1 MVQKIRR
8 PTIGWFAGKK
18 MTLDIEAVVDQKNL
32 KPSLTVMGI
41 GGAGSNAVNNM
52 IQSNLNNVDF
62 IVANTDAQAL
72 ENSLCYNR
80 IQLGLEKTKGLGA
93 GADPVIGKDAAEES
107 IDLISE
113 ELMNTNMLFLTAGLG
128 GGTGTGALPVIARIA
143 KKLGI
148 VTVAIVSTPF
158 NFEGTKRM
166 NLALQGLEEVKSN
179 VDTLLIIPN
188 QNLFK
193 VSNEQTSFA
202 EAFKKADNVLFDGV
216 KGLTD
221 LITQPGLI
229 NLDFADVRT
238 VIKEMGFAMMGT
250 SVAEGDNKAVEASN
264 LALTNPLIENID
276 MNTAKGVIVNI
287 SGGSDMTL
295 LEVDHAAN
303 IIRQSV
309 NPEAN
314 IIFGSLIDETLQGK
328 LKISIFATGIEAS
341 GKKILYYPDSENN
354 SGFSSIQNKIDGSFS
369 YEGSDN
375 KYIEDISTVVEKKQ
389 VDTENEDFNLT
400 NEADSTPV
408 DKNETTEINTEK
420 SVNLEN
426 SEERKKTGFFS
437 MLSNLI
443 TSDKKTIEESV
454 KSPEKRQKPKKTKTD
469 PNLFLFSDVVEDDIE
484 KAKQNNVSDEISEVS
499 DISEFSDENETIED
513 IDTPS
518 YLRKGSNQ

>member
-1 MVQKIRR
+1 
-8 PTIGWFAGKK
+8 
-18 MTLDIEAVVDQKNL
+18 MTLDIEPVVDQKNL

-113 ELMNTNMLFLTAGLG
+113 ELRNTNMLFLTAGLG
-128 GGTGTGALPVIARIA
+128 GGTGTGALPVIASIA

-250 SVAEGDNKAVEASN
+250 AVAEGDNKAVEASN

-287 SGGSDMTL
+287 SGGNDMTL

-328 LKISIFATGIEAS
+328 LKISIFATGIEAT
-341 GKKILYYPDSENN
+341 GKKILYYPESENN
-354 SGFSSIQNKIDGSFS
+354 SGFSSIQNKIDDGLT
-369 YEGSDN
+369 EEKSD
-375 KYIEDISTVVEKKQ
+375 IVPDEDISSIVEKNL
-389 VDTENEDFNLT
+389 DTHDKDEFNLSSDIEQKV
-400 NEADSTPV
+400 N
-408 DKNETTEINTEK
+408 DKEELSNKSAEN
-420 SVNLEN
+420 SVNFGNLE
-426 SEERKKTGFFS
+426 EKKKTGFFS
-437 MLSNLI
+437 MLSNLMS
-443 TSDKKTIEESV
+443 SDKKSTEISD
-454 KSPEKRQKPKKTKTD
+454 KSLDKRKKAKKTKTD
-469 PNLFLFSDVVEDDIE
+469 PNLFLFSDIVEDDTVLSNE
-484 KAKQNNVSDEISEVS
+484 KNDLTESSEIS
-499 DISEFSDENETIED
+499 DISDFSNENDAIED

>member
-1 MVQKIRR
+1 
-8 PTIGWFAGKK
+8 
-18 MTLDIEAVVDQKNL
+18 MTLDIEPVVDQKNL

-93 GADPVIGKDAAEES
+93 GADPMIGKDAAEES

-113 ELMNTNMLFLTAGLG
+113 ELRNTNMLFLTAGLG
-128 GGTGTGALPVIARIA
+128 GGTGTGALPVIASIA

-166 NLALQGLEEVKSN
+166 NLALQGLEDVKSN

-250 SVAEGDNKAVEASN
+250 AVAEGDNKAVEASN

-287 SGGSDMTL
+287 SGGTDMTL

-314 IIFGSLIDETLQGK
+314 IIFGSLVDETIQGK

-341 GKKILYYPDSENN
+341 GKKILYYPESENN

-369 YEGSDN
+369 YEGSDT
-375 KYIEDISTVVEKKQ
+375 KHLDDISGIVENKQ
-389 VDTENEDFNLT
+389 VDSEKEELNLT
-400 NEADSTPV
+400 NELDNTQENQE
-408 DKNETTEINTEK
+408 DLIEKNIEK
-420 SVNLEN
+420 SVNSEN
-426 SEERKKTGFFS
+426 FEEKKKKGFFS
-437 MLSNLI
+437 MLSNLM
-443 TSDKKTIEESV
+443 TSDKKTTEESV
-454 KSPEKRQKPKKTKTD
+454 VISEKKKKTKKTKTD
-469 PNLFLFSDVVEDDIE
+469 PNLFLFSDVVEEDTE
-484 KAKQNNVSDEISEVS
+484 KTKQIKDSDEISEVS
-499 DISEFSDENETIED
+499 DISEFSDENETTED

>member
-1 MVQKIRR
+1 
-8 PTIGWFAGKK
+8 
-18 MTLDIEAVVDQKNL
+18 MTLDIEPVVDQKNL

-41 GGAGSNAVNNM
+41 GGAGSNAINNM
-52 IQSNLNNVDF
+52 IQSNLNNVEF

-93 GADPVIGKDAAEES
+93 GADPVVGKDAAEES

-113 ELMNTNMLFLTAGLG
+113 ELRNTNMLFLTAGLG
-128 GGTGTGALPVIARIA
+128 GGTGTGALPVIASIA

-166 NLALQGLEEVKSN
+166 NLALQGLEEVKNN

-250 SVAEGDNKAVEASN
+250 AVAEGDNKAVEASN
-264 LALTNPLIENID
+264 LALTNPLIENVD

-314 IIFGSLIDETLQGK
+314 IIFGSLIDEALQGK

-341 GKKILYYPDSENN
+341 GKKILYYPEFEN
-354 SGFSSIQNKIDGSFS
+354 SSSFSSIQNKIEDSLS
-369 YEGSDN
+369 YDPPN
-375 KYIEDISTVVEKKQ
+375 INTDISSVVEENPANS
-389 VDTENEDFNLT
+389 ENEELNVT
-400 NEADSTPV
+400 NELDQKI
-408 DKNETTEINTEK
+408 DHKDDINEKIAENNVNFE
-420 SVNLEN
+420 NLE
-426 SEERKKTGFFS
+426 EKKKTGFFS
-437 MLSNLI
+437 MLSNLM
-443 TSDKKTIEESV
+443 TSDKKKAEVID
-454 KSPEKRQKPKKTKTD
+454 KSSEKKQKSKKTKTD
-469 PNLFLFSDVVEDDIE
+469 PNLFLFSDVVEE
-484 KAKQNNVSDEISEVS
+484 ESSETRPNSDGNEISELS
-499 DISEFSDENETIED
+499 DISEFNNENEDNED

>member
-1 MVQKIRR
+1 
-8 PTIGWFAGKK
+8 
-18 MTLDIEAVVDQKNL
+18 MTLDIEPVVDQKNL

-41 GGAGSNAVNNM
+41 GGAGCNAVNNM

-93 GADPVIGKDAAEES
+93 GADPIIGKDAAEES

-113 ELMNTNMLFLTAGLG
+113 ELRNTNMLFLTAGLG
-128 GGTGTGALPVIARIA
+128 GGTGTGALPVIASIA

-166 NLALQGLEEVKSN
+166 NLALQGLEEVKNN

-250 SVAEGDNKAVEASN
+250 AVAEGDNKAVEASN

-287 SGGSDMTL
+287 SGGTDMTL

-341 GKKILYYPDSENN
+341 GKKILYYPESENN

-369 YEGSDN
+369 YEGSDT
-375 KYIEDISTVVEKKQ
+375 KHLEDISSVVEKQ
-389 VDTENEDFNLT
+389 
-400 NEADSTPV
+400 
-408 DKNETTEINTEK
+408 
-420 SVNLEN
+420 
-426 SEERKKTGFFS
+426 
-437 MLSNLI
+437 
-443 TSDKKTIEESV
+443 TS
-454 KSPEKRQKPKKTKTD
+454 
-469 PNLFLFSDVVEDDIE
+469 
-484 KAKQNNVSDEISEVS
+484 
-499 DISEFSDENETIED
+499 
-513 IDTPS
+513 
-518 YLRKGSNQ
+518 

>member
-1 MVQKIRR
+1 
-8 PTIGWFAGKK
+8 
-18 MTLDIEAVVDQKNL
+18 MTLDIEPVVDQKNL

-41 GGAGSNAVNNM
+41 GGAGNNAVNNM

-93 GADPVIGKDAAEES
+93 GADPIIGKDAAEES

-113 ELMNTNMLFLTAGLG
+113 ELRNTNMLFLTAGLG
-128 GGTGTGALPVIARIA
+128 GGTGTGALPVIASIA

-166 NLALQGLEEVKSN
+166 NLALQGLEEVKNN

-250 SVAEGDNKAVEASN
+250 AVAEGDNKAVEASN

-287 SGGSDMTL
+287 SGGNDMTL

-328 LKISIFATGIEAS
+328 LKISIFATGIEAT
-341 GKKILYYPDSENN
+341 GKKILYYPESENN
-354 SGFSSIQNKIDGSFS
+354 SGFSSIQNKIDDGLT
-369 YEGSDN
+369 EEKPD
-375 KYIEDISTVVEKKQ
+375 IVPDEDISSIVEKNL
-389 VDTENEDFNLT
+389 DTHDKEFNFSSDIEQKVNDKEELSNKSAEN
-400 NEADSTPV
+400 
-408 DKNETTEINTEK
+408 
-420 SVNLEN
+420 SVNFGNLE
-426 SEERKKTGFFS
+426 EKKKTGFFS
-437 MLSNLI
+437 MLSNLMS
-443 TSDKKTIEESV
+443 SDKKSTEVSD
-454 KSPEKRQKPKKTKTD
+454 KSPDKRKKAKKTKTD
-469 PNLFLFSDVVEDDIE
+469 PNLFLFSDIVEDDTVLSNE
-484 KAKQNNVSDEISEVS
+484 KNDLTESSEIS
-499 DISEFSDENETIED
+499 DISDFSNENDAIED

>member
-1 MVQKIRR
+1 
-8 PTIGWFAGKK
+8 
-18 MTLDIEAVVDQKNL
+18 MTLDIEPVVDQKNL

-113 ELMNTNMLFLTAGLG
+113 ELRNTNMLFLTAGLG
-128 GGTGTGALPVIARIA
+128 GGTGTGALPVIASIA

-166 NLALQGLEEVKSN
+166 NLALQGLEEVKNN

-238 VIKEMGFAMMGT
+238 VIKEMGYALMGT
-250 SVAEGDNKAVEASN
+250 AVAEGDNKAVEASN

-328 LKISIFATGIEAS
+328 LKISIFATGIEAT
-341 GKKILYYPDSENN
+341 GKKILYYPESENS
-354 SGFSSIQNKIDGSFS
+354 SGFSSIQNKIDESLS
-369 YEGSDN
+369 YDLSNIN
-375 KYIEDISTVVEKKQ
+375 KDISNVVEENPAIS
-389 VDTENEDFNLT
+389 ENEEFNLT
-400 NEADSTPV
+400 NELDQKID
-408 DKNETTEINTEK
+408 DKNENFEK
-420 SVNLEN
+420 NNENNVNFENLE
-426 SEERKKTGFFS
+426 EKKKTGFFS
-437 MLSNLI
+437 MLSNLM
-443 TSDKKTIEESV
+443 TSDKKTTEVID
-454 KSPEKRQKPKKTKTD
+454 KSKEKKQKSKKIKTD
-469 PNLFLFSDVVEDDIE
+469 PNLFLFSDVVEE
-484 KAKQNNVSDEISEVS
+484 ESSGAKQNLDGNEISELS
-499 DISEFSDENETIED
+499 DISELSNENDHNED
-513 IDTPS
+513 LDTPS

>member
-1 MVQKIRR
+1 
-8 PTIGWFAGKK
+8 
-18 MTLDIEAVVDQKNL
+18 MTLDIEPLVDQKNL
-32 KPSLTVMGI
+32 RPSLTVMGI
-41 GGAGSNAVNNM
+41 GGAGGNAVNNM

-113 ELMNTNMLFLTAGLG
+113 ELRNTNMLFLTAGLG
-128 GGTGTGALPVIARIA
+128 GGTGTGSLPVIASIA

-250 SVAEGDNKAVEASN
+250 AVAEGDNKAVEASN

-341 GKKILYYPDSENN
+341 GKKILYYPELENN
-354 SGFSSIQNKIDGSFS
+354 AGFSSIQNKIDGSFS
-369 YEGSDN
+369 YEGSDT
-375 KYIEDISTVVEKKQ
+375 KHYEDISSVVENKQ
-389 VDTENEDFNLT
+389 VNSEKDEFNLT
-400 NEADSTPV
+400 NELEDSQL
-408 DKNETTEINTEK
+408 DKDELTEESNEK
-420 SVNLEN
+420 SVNFEN
-426 SEERKKTGFFS
+426 MEEKKKKGFFS

-443 TSDKKTIEESV
+443 TTDKKTTEESLEG
-454 KSPEKRQKPKKTKTD
+454 SEKKPKTRKTKTD
-469 PNLFLFSDVVEDDIE
+469 PNLFLFSDVVEE
-484 KAKQNNVSDEISEVS
+484 ETKKTRGNVSDEISEVS
-499 DISEFSDENETIED
+499 DISESSDEKETIED

>member
-1 MVQKIRR
+1 
-8 PTIGWFAGKK
+8 
-18 MTLDIEAVVDQKNL
+18 MTLDIEPVIDQKNL
-32 KPSLTVMGI
+32 KPSLTVMGV

-52 IQSNLNNVDF
+52 IQSNLNNVEF

-93 GADPVIGKDAAEES
+93 GADPTIGKEAAEES

-113 ELMNTNMLFLTAGLG
+113 ELRNTNMLFITAGLG
-128 GGTGTGALPVIARIA
+128 GGTGTGALPVIASIA

-166 NLALQGLEEVKSN
+166 NLALEGLEEVKNN

-250 SVAEGDNKAVEASN
+250 AVAEGENKAVEASN

-309 NPEAN
+309 NPDAN
-314 IIFGSLIDETLQGK
+314 IIFGSLIDENLKGK
-328 LKISIFATGIEAS
+328 LKISIFATGIEAT
-341 GKKILYYPDSENN
+341 GKKILYYPQSEETTGFDTLQKSIDNEISNN
-354 SGFSSIQNKIDGSFS
+354 DELKSETPSSNEGFQEKNDFGQELNMSND
-369 YEGSDN
+369 
-375 KYIEDISTVVEKKQ
+375 EDIK
-389 VDTENEDFNLT
+389 
-400 NEADSTPV
+400 
-408 DKNETTEINTEK
+408 KNEQERANSSNNHVET
-420 SVNLEN
+420 SVNFKNLE
-426 SEERKKTGFFS
+426 EKKKTGFFS
-437 MLSNLI
+437 MLSNLMSSNNKNLSNG
-443 TSDKKTIEESV
+443 TDK
-454 KSPEKRQKPKKTKTD
+454 PEKKQKSKKQKTD
-469 PNLFLFSDVVEDDIE
+469 PNLFLFSDVIE
-484 KAKQNNVSDEISEVS
+484 EPNRSTNNENNSEMSEISE
-499 DISEFSDENETIED
+499 ISHESELGED

-518 YLRKGSNQ
+518 YLRKGSGQ

>member
-1 MVQKIRR
+1 
-8 PTIGWFAGKK
+8 
-18 MTLDIEAVVDQKNL
+18 MTLDIEPVVDQKNL

-93 GADPVIGKDAAEES
+93 GADPIIGKDAAEES

-113 ELMNTNMLFLTAGLG
+113 ELRNTNMLFLTAGLG
-128 GGTGTGALPVIARIA
+128 GGTGTGALPVIASIA

-166 NLALQGLEEVKSN
+166 NLALQGLEEVKNN

-250 SVAEGDNKAVEASN
+250 AVAEGDNKAVEASN

-341 GKKILYYPDSENN
+341 GKKILYYPESENN
-354 SGFSSIQNKIDGSFS
+354 SGFSSIQNKIDESLS
-369 YEGSDN
+369 YDGSDIKTN
-375 KYIEDISTVVEKKQ
+375 EDISSVVEEKP
-389 VDTENEDFNLT
+389 VTSENEEFNLT
-400 NEADSTPV
+400 NEI
-408 DKNETTEINTEK
+408 DK
-420 SVNLEN
+420 NLEN
-426 SEERKKTGFFS
+426 TEEIIEKTKENSVNYGNLEEKKKTGFFS
-437 MLSNLI
+437 MLSNLM
-443 TSDKKTIEESV
+443 TSDKKTTEV
-454 KSPEKRQKPKKTKTD
+454 KDENPEKKQKKTKTD
-469 PNLFLFSDVVEDDIE
+469 PNLFLFNDVVDEE
-484 KAKQNNVSDEISEVS
+484 GNQAKQSSENNEISEIS
-499 DISEFSDENETIED
+499 DISEFSEENVEKNED
-513 IDTPS
+513 TDIPS

>member
-1 MVQKIRR
+1 
-8 PTIGWFAGKK
+8 
-18 MTLDIEAVVDQKNL
+18 MTLDIEPVVDQKNL

-93 GADPVIGKDAAEES
+93 GADPIIGKDAAEES

-113 ELMNTNMLFLTAGLG
+113 ELRNTNMLFLTAGLG
-128 GGTGTGALPVIARIA
+128 GGTGTGALPVIASIA

-166 NLALQGLEEVKSN
+166 NLALQGLEEVKKN

-238 VIKEMGFAMMGT
+238 VIKELGFAMMGT
-250 SVAEGDNKAVEASN
+250 AVAEGDNKAVEASN

-341 GKKILYYPDSENN
+341 GKKILYYPEFENN
-354 SGFSSIQNKIDGSFS
+354 SGFSSIQNKIDESLS
-369 YEGSDN
+369 YETTDIKFN
-375 KYIEDISTVVEKKQ
+375 KDISSVVEENPTI
-389 VDTENEDFNLT
+389 TENEEFNLT
-400 NEADSTPV
+400 NELDQKIEDKEEINNKSIENNYS
-408 DKNETTEINTEK
+408 DKNQEDKKK
-420 SVNLEN
+420 S
-426 SEERKKTGFFS
+426 GFFS
-437 MLSNLI
+437 MLSNI
-443 TSDKKTIEESV
+443 MTSDKKSTEVIE
-454 KSPEKRQKPKKTKTD
+454 KIPEKKQKSKKIKTD
-469 PNLFLFSDVVEDDIE
+469 PNLFLFNEVVEDETIE
-484 KAKQNNVSDEISEVS
+484 ARENPDSNEISELS
-499 DISEFSDENETIED
+499 DISEFNSENEANED

>member
-1 MVQKIRR
+1 
-8 PTIGWFAGKK
+8 
-18 MTLDIEAVVDQKNL
+18 MTLDIEPVLDHKNL
-32 KPSLTVMGI
+32 KPSLTVMGV

-52 IQSNLNNVDF
+52 IQSNLNNVEF

-93 GADPVIGKDAAEES
+93 GADPSVGKDAAEES

-113 ELMNTNMLFLTAGLG
+113 ELRNTNMLFITAGLG
-128 GGTGTGALPVIARIA
+128 GGTGTGALPVIASIA

-166 NLALQGLEEVKSN
+166 NLALQGLEEVKNN

-250 SVAEGDNKAVEASN
+250 AVAEGDNKAVEASN

-287 SGGSDMTL
+287 SGGTDMTL

-309 NPEAN
+309 NPDAN

-328 LKISIFATGIEAS
+328 LKISIFATGIEAT
-341 GKKILYYPDSENN
+341 GKKILYYPETENDN
-354 SGFSSIQNKIDGSFS
+354 SSFSSIQNKLSN
-369 YEGSDN
+369 ETSDDSREN
-375 KYIEDISTVVEKKQ
+375 VSMSEDKLKADNNLNGAEFNLTSQDEDISEIVE
-389 VDTENEDFNLT
+389 
-400 NEADSTPV
+400 
-408 DKNETTEINTEK
+408 EIKTEK
-420 SVNLEN
+420 EEEISVNYKNLE
-426 SEERKKTGFFS
+426 EKKKTGFFS
-437 MLSNLI
+437 MLSNLMS
-443 TSDKKTIEESV
+443 SDKDKKEASEETPS
-454 KSPEKRQKPKKTKTD
+454 KSKKIKAKKTKTD
-469 PNLFLFSDVVEDDIE
+469 PNLFLFSDVVEETSGDNSPF
-484 KAKQNNVSDEISEVS
+484 QNEGAEIS
-499 DISEFSDENETIED
+499 DITEINAENELLED

-518 YLRKGSNQ
+518 YLRKGSTQ

>member
-1 MVQKIRR
+1 
-8 PTIGWFAGKK
+8 
-18 MTLDIEAVVDQKNL
+18 MTLDIEPVLDQKNL
-32 KPSLTVMGI
+32 KPSLTVMGV

-52 IQSNLNNVDF
+52 IQSNLNNVEF

-93 GADPVIGKDAAEES
+93 GADPSVGKEAAEES

-113 ELMNTNMLFLTAGLG
+113 ELRNTNMLFITAGLG
-128 GGTGTGALPVIARIA
+128 GGTGTGALPVIASIA

-166 NLALQGLEEVKSN
+166 NLALQGLEEVKNN

-202 EAFKKADNVLFDGV
+202 EAFRKADNVLFDGV

-250 SVAEGDNKAVEASN
+250 AVAEGDNKAVEASN

-309 NPEAN
+309 NPDAN

-328 LKISIFATGIEAS
+328 LKISIFATGIEAT
-341 GKKILYYPDSENN
+341 GKKILYYPESENNN
-354 SGFSSIQNKIDGSFS
+354 SGFSSIQNKLSSETPQDSNETES
-369 YEGSDN
+369 MSEHNNELNTDN
-375 KYIEDISTVVEKKQ
+375 NLSNSELHLSPQDEDISEIVEDIK
-389 VDTENEDFNLT
+389 
-400 NEADSTPV
+400 
-408 DKNETTEINTEK
+408 TEK
-420 SVNLEN
+420 EEEISVNYTNLE
-426 SEERKKTGFFS
+426 EKKKTGFFS
-437 MLSNLI
+437 MLSNLMS
-443 TSDKKTIEESV
+443 SDKDKKETSEETPS
-454 KSPEKRQKPKKTKTD
+454 KDKKIKAKKTKTD
-469 PNLFLFSDVVEDDIE
+469 PNLFLFSDVVEDTSSDNPPV
-484 KAKQNNVSDEISEVS
+484 NNEGAEIS
-499 DISEFSDENETIED
+499 DITEINAENELLED

-518 YLRKGSNQ
+518 YLRKGSTQ

>member
-1 MVQKIRR
+1 
-8 PTIGWFAGKK
+8 
-18 MTLDIEAVVDQKNL
+18 MTLDIEPVVDQKNL

-41 GGAGSNAVNNM
+41 GGAGCNAVNNM

-93 GADPVIGKDAAEES
+93 GADPIIGKDAAEES

-113 ELMNTNMLFLTAGLG
+113 ELRNTNMLFLTAGLG
-128 GGTGTGALPVIARIA
+128 GGTGTGALPVIASIA

-148 VTVAIVSTPF
+148 VTVAIISTPF

-166 NLALQGLEEVKSN
+166 NLALQGLEDVKSN

-250 SVAEGDNKAVEASN
+250 AVAEGDNKAVEASN

-314 IIFGSLIDETLQGK
+314 IIFGSLIDESLQSK

-341 GKKILYYPDSENN
+341 GKKILYYPESENN
-354 SGFSSIQNKIDGSFS
+354 SGFSSIQNKVDGTFS
-369 YEGSDN
+369 YDSSDT
-375 KYIEDISTVVEKKQ
+375 KTHEDISSLVENKQ
-389 VDTENEDFNLT
+389 FYSEKEEFNLT
-400 NEADSTPV
+400 NELENTQV
-408 DKNETTEINTEK
+408 DKDELTEETTEN
-420 SVNLEN
+420 SNNLEN
-426 SEERKKTGFFS
+426 FEEKKKRGFFS
-437 MLSNLI
+437 MLSNLM
-443 TSDKKTIEESV
+443 TSDKKITEETV
-454 KSPEKRQKPKKTKTD
+454 EIPEKKQKIKKTKTD
-469 PNLFLFSDVVEDDIE
+469 PNLFLFSDVVEEDTE
-484 KAKQNNVSDEISEVS
+484 KTKLNKDSDEISEVS
-499 DISEFSDENETIED
+499 DISEFSDENEIIED

-518 YLRKGSNQ
+518 YLRKGSNNK

>member
-1 MVQKIRR
+1 
-8 PTIGWFAGKK
+8 
-18 MTLDIEAVVDQKNL
+18 MTLDIEPVLDQKNL
-32 KPSLTVMGI
+32 KPSLTVMGV

-52 IQSNLNNVDF
+52 IQSNLNNVEF

-80 IQLGLEKTKGLGA
+80 IQLGLDKTKGLGA
-93 GADPVIGKDAAEES
+93 GADPSIGKEAAEES
-107 IDLISE
+107 IDIISE
-113 ELMNTNMLFLTAGLG
+113 ELRNTNMLFITAGLG
-128 GGTGTGALPVIARIA
+128 GGTGTGALPVIASIA

-166 NLALQGLEEVKSN
+166 NLALQGLEEVKNN

-250 SVAEGDNKAVEASN
+250 AVAEGDNKAVEASN

-309 NPEAN
+309 NPDAN

-328 LKISIFATGIEAS
+328 LKISIFATGIEAT
-341 GKKILYYPDSENN
+341 GKKILYYPESENS
-354 SGFSSIQNKIDGSFS
+354 SGFSSLQSKIDANTL
-369 YEGSDN
+369 EKQDTVHDSDVESLDEQPSQLDSLN
-375 KYIEDISTVVEKKQ
+375 EMDTDTSNSPISKDHESDYNTPETSDQ
-389 VDTENEDFNLT
+389 PAENNV
-400 NEADSTPV
+400 NYA
-408 DKNETTEINTEK
+408 
-420 SVNLEN
+420 NLE
-426 SEERKKTGFFS
+426 EKKKTGFFS
-437 MLSNLI
+437 MLSNLM
-443 TSDKKTIEESV
+443 SSSEKEKKNEVDVSV
-454 KSPEKRQKPKKTKTD
+454 TPEKKQKIKKQKTD
-469 PNLFLFSDVVEDDIE
+469 PNLFLFNDVVDNNSGINEDNSLE
-484 KAKQNNVSDEISEVS
+484 EISTIS
-499 DISEFSDENETIED
+499 DDGQDSALDED

-518 YLRKGSNQ
+518 YLRKGTGH

>member
-1 MVQKIRR
+1 
-8 PTIGWFAGKK
+8 
-18 MTLDIEAVVDQKNL
+18 MTLDIEPVVDQKNL

-93 GADPVIGKDAAEES
+93 GADPIIGKDAAEES

-113 ELMNTNMLFLTAGLG
+113 ELRNTNMLFLTAGLG
-128 GGTGTGALPVIARIA
+128 GGTGTGALPVIASIA

-166 NLALQGLEEVKSN
+166 NLALQGLEEVKNN

-250 SVAEGDNKAVEASN
+250 AVAEGDNKAVEASN

-341 GKKILYYPDSENN
+341 GKKILYYPESENN
-354 SGFSSIQNKIDGSFS
+354 SGFSSIQNKVDESLSYDGS
-369 YEGSDN
+369 DIKTN
-375 KYIEDISTVVEKKQ
+375 EDISGVIEEKP
-389 VDTENEDFNLT
+389 VTSENEEFNLT
-400 NEADSTPV
+400 NEI
-408 DKNETTEINTEK
+408 DKNIENTEEIIQK
-420 SVNLEN
+420 TNENSVNYGNLE
-426 SEERKKTGFFS
+426 EKKKTGFFS
-437 MLSNLI
+437 MLSNLM
-443 TSDKKTIEESV
+443 TSDKKTTEV
-454 KSPEKRQKPKKTKTD
+454 KDENPEKKQKKTKTD
-469 PNLFLFSDVVEDDIE
+469 PNLFLFSEVVDEE
-484 KAKQNNVSDEISEVS
+484 GNQTKQSSENNEISEIS
-499 DISEFSDENETIED
+499 DISEFSEENDDINED

>member
-1 MVQKIRR
+1 
-8 PTIGWFAGKK
+8 
-18 MTLDIEAVVDQKNL
+18 MTLDIEAVVDKKNL

-113 ELMNTNMLFLTAGLG
+113 ELRNTNMLFLTAGLG
-128 GGTGTGALPVIARIA
+128 GGTGTGALPVIASIA

-166 NLALQGLEEVKSN
+166 NLALQGLEEVKNN

-264 LALTNPLIENID
+264 LALSNPLIENVD

-309 NPEAN
+309 NQEAN
-314 IIFGSLIDETLQGK
+314 IIFGSLIDESLQGK

-341 GKKILYYPDSENN
+341 GKKILYYPESENN
-354 SGFSSIQNKIDGSFS
+354 SGFSSIQSKINESIS
-369 YEGSDN
+369 YDSSDFIKN
-375 KYIEDISTVVEKKQ
+375 EDISSVVEEKPA
-389 VDTENEDFNLT
+389 TSENEEFKLS
-400 NEADSTPV
+400 NEIDQKKIV
-408 DKNETTEINTEK
+408 DKDEIIEK
-420 SVNLEN
+420 SDKHSEENTNNHDNLEDK
-426 SEERKKTGFFS
+426 RKKGFFS
-437 MLSNLI
+437 MLSSLVS
-443 TSDKKTIEESV
+443 SDKKIVDVSE
-454 KSPEKRQKPKKTKTD
+454 KNPEKKQVRKKTKTD
-469 PNLFLFSDVVEDDIE
+469 PNLFLFSDVLDEDSNSLEEKVIE
-484 KAKQNNVSDEISEVS
+484 AQKHEIS
-499 DISEFSDENETIED
+499 DISDKNNENDSIED

-518 YLRKGSNQ
+518 YLRKGSKQ

>member
-1 MVQKIRR
+1 
-8 PTIGWFAGKK
+8 
-18 MTLDIEAVVDQKNL
+18 MTLDIEPVVDHKNL
-32 KPSLTVMGI
+32 KPSLTVMGV

-72 ENSLCYNR
+72 ENSLCFNR

-93 GADPVIGKDAAEES
+93 GADPLIGKDAAEES

-113 ELMNTNMLFLTAGLG
+113 ELRNTNMLFLTAGLG
-128 GGTGTGALPVIARIA
+128 GGTGTGALPVIASIA

-166 NLALQGLEEVKSN
+166 NLALEGLEEVKSN

-250 SVAEGDNKAVEASN
+250 AIAEGDNKAVEASN
-264 LALTNPLIENID
+264 LALTNPLIENVD

-341 GKKILYYPDSENN
+341 GKKILYYPDSEND
-354 SGFSSIQNKIDGSFS
+354 SGFNSMQNKIDENLSKQSENTSPSEESSNIF
-369 YEGSDN
+369 EEKPVTSDN
-375 KYIEDISTVVEKKQ
+375 EE
-389 VDTENEDFNLT
+389 FNLSSNIDQNIEGKDDLT
-400 NEADSTPV
+400 SISSENNV
-408 DKNETTEINTEK
+408 DYT
-420 SVNLEN
+420 NLE
-426 SEERKKTGFFS
+426 EKKKTGFFS
-437 MLSNLI
+437 MLSNLM
-443 TSDKKTIEESV
+443 TSDKKTPEIKQKATEKKQ
-454 KSPEKRQKPKKTKTD
+454 KSKKIKTD
-469 PNLFLFSDVVEDDIE
+469 PNLFLFSDVVDDNSKE
-484 KAKQNNVSDEISEVS
+484 TNERSEATDKPEIS
-499 DISEFSDENETIED
+499 DISELGTDNEIIED

>member
-1 MVQKIRR
+1 
-8 PTIGWFAGKK
+8 
-18 MTLDIEAVVDQKNL
+18 MTLDIEPVVDQKNL

-41 GGAGSNAVNNM
+41 GGAGNNAVNNM

-93 GADPVIGKDAAEES
+93 GADPIIGKDAAEES

-113 ELMNTNMLFLTAGLG
+113 ELRNTNMLFLTAGLG
-128 GGTGTGALPVIARIA
+128 GGTGTGALPVIASIA

-179 VDTLLIIPN
+179 VDTLIIIPN

-276 MNTAKGVIVNI
+276 MNTAKGIIVNI

-341 GKKILYYPDSENN
+341 GKKILYYPESENN
-354 SGFSSIQNKIDGSFS
+354 SGFSSIQNKIDGSFA
-369 YEGSDN
+369 YDGSDT
-375 KYIEDISTVVEKKQ
+375 KHFEDISSVVENKQ
-389 VDTENEDFNLT
+389 LDTEKEEFNLT
-400 NEADSTPV
+400 NQSDSTSA
-408 DKNETTEINTEK
+408 DKDELIEK
-420 SVNLEN
+420 NFENSVNLEN
-426 SEERKKTGFFS
+426 LEEKKKKGFFS
-437 MLSNLI
+437 MLSNLM
-443 TSDKKTIEESV
+443 TSDKKTTEDSFEI
-454 KSPEKRQKPKKTKTD
+454 PEKKQKTKKTKTD
-469 PNLFLFSDVVEDDIE
+469 PNLFLFSDVLEEDTE
-484 KAKQNNVSDEISEVS
+484 KTKPIKDSDEISEVS
-499 DISEFSDENETIED
+499 DISEFSDDNEIIED
-513 IDTPS
+513 MDTPS

>member
-1 MVQKIRR
+1 
-8 PTIGWFAGKK
+8 
-18 MTLDIEAVVDQKNL
+18 MTLDIEPVVDQKNL

-93 GADPVIGKDAAEES
+93 GADPIIGKDAAEES

-113 ELMNTNMLFLTAGLG
+113 ELRNTNMLFLTAGLG
-128 GGTGTGALPVIARIA
+128 GGTGTGALPVIASIA

-166 NLALQGLEEVKSN
+166 NLALQGLEEVKNN

-250 SVAEGDNKAVEASN
+250 AVAEGDNKAVEASN

-341 GKKILYYPDSENN
+341 GKKILYYPESENS
-354 SGFSSIQNKIDGSFS
+354 SGFSSIQNKIDESLS
-369 YEGSDN
+369 YDGSD
-375 KYIEDISTVVEKKQ
+375 I
-389 VDTENEDFNLT
+389 
-400 NEADSTPV
+400 
-408 DKNETTEINTEK
+408 
-420 SVNLEN
+420 
-426 SEERKKTGFFS
+426 
-437 MLSNLI
+437 
-443 TSDKKTIEESV
+443 
-454 KSPEKRQKPKKTKTD
+454 KTD
-469 PNLFLFSDVVEDDIE
+469 ED
-484 KAKQNNVSDEISEVS
+484 NVKNQ
-499 DISEFSDENETIED
+499 ISEFLNLSLLKNE
-513 IDTPS
+513 
-518 YLRKGSNQ
+518 YM

>member
-1 MVQKIRR
+1 
-8 PTIGWFAGKK
+8 
-18 MTLDIEAVVDQKNL
+18 MTLDIEPVVDQKNL

-41 GGAGSNAVNNM
+41 GGAGCNAVNNM

-93 GADPVIGKDAAEES
+93 GADPIIGKDAAEES

-113 ELMNTNMLFLTAGLG
+113 ELRNTNMLFLTAGLG
-128 GGTGTGALPVIARIA
+128 GGTGTGALPVIASIA

-250 SVAEGDNKAVEASN
+250 AVAEGDNKAVEASN

-341 GKKILYYPDSENN
+341 GKKILYYPETENN

-375 KYIEDISTVVEKKQ
+375 RHFEDISSVVEKKQ
-389 VDTENEDFNLT
+389 VDSETEEFNLT
-400 NEADSTPV
+400 NAPDSTSP
-408 DKNETTEINTEK
+408 DKDVLVEK
-420 SVNLEN
+420 DTEN
-426 SEERKKTGFFS
+426 STNIENFEEKKKKGFFS
-437 MLSNLI
+437 MLSNLM
-443 TSDKKTIEESV
+443 TPDKKSTEESPEL
-454 KSPEKRQKPKKTKTD
+454 PEKKQKTKKTKTD
-469 PNLFLFSDVVEDDIE
+469 PNLFLFSDVLEEDTE
-484 KAKQNNVSDEISEVS
+484 KTRQIKDSDEISEVS

>member
-1 MVQKIRR
+1 
-8 PTIGWFAGKK
+8 
-18 MTLDIEAVVDQKNL
+18 MTLDIEPVLDQKNL
-32 KPSLTVMGI
+32 KPSLTVMGV

-52 IQSNLNNVDF
+52 IQSNLNNVEF

-93 GADPVIGKDAAEES
+93 GADPSVGKEAAEES

-113 ELMNTNMLFLTAGLG
+113 ELRNTNMLFITAGLG
-128 GGTGTGALPVIARIA
+128 GGTGTGALPVIASIA

-166 NLALQGLEEVKSN
+166 NLALQGLEEVKNN

-202 EAFKKADNVLFDGV
+202 EAFRKADNVLFDGV

-250 SVAEGDNKAVEASN
+250 AVAEGDNKAVEASN

-309 NPEAN
+309 NPDAN

-328 LKISIFATGIEAS
+328 LKISIFATGIEAT
-341 GKKILYYPDSENN
+341 GKKILYYPESENNN
-354 SGFSSIQNKIDGSFS
+354 SGFSSIQNKLSSETPQDSNETDS
-369 YEGSDN
+369 MSEQNNELNADN
-375 KYIEDISTVVEKKQ
+375 NPSNSEFHLSPQNEDISEIVEDIK
-389 VDTENEDFNLT
+389 
-400 NEADSTPV
+400 
-408 DKNETTEINTEK
+408 TEK
-420 SVNLEN
+420 EEEISVNYTNLE
-426 SEERKKTGFFS
+426 EKKKTGFFS
-437 MLSNLI
+437 MLSNLMS
-443 TSDKKTIEESV
+443 SDKDKKETSEETPS
-454 KSPEKRQKPKKTKTD
+454 KDKKIKAKKTKTD
-469 PNLFLFSDVVEDDIE
+469 PNLFLFSDVVEDTSSDNPPV
-484 KAKQNNVSDEISEVS
+484 NNEGAEIS
-499 DISEFSDENETIED
+499 DITEINAENELLED

-518 YLRKGSNQ
+518 YLRKGSTQ

>member
-1 MVQKIRR
+1 
-8 PTIGWFAGKK
+8 
-18 MTLDIEAVVDQKNL
+18 MTLDIEPVLDQKNL
-32 KPSLTVMGI
+32 KPSLTVMGV

-52 IQSNLNNVDF
+52 IQSNLNNVEF

-93 GADPVIGKDAAEES
+93 GADPLVGKEAAEES

-113 ELMNTNMLFLTAGLG
+113 ELRNTNMLFITAGLG
-128 GGTGTGALPVIARIA
+128 GGTGTGALPVIASIA

-166 NLALQGLEEVKSN
+166 NLALQGLEDVKNN

-202 EAFKKADNVLFDGV
+202 EAFRKADNVLFDGV

-250 SVAEGDNKAVEASN
+250 AVAEGDNKAVEASN

-287 SGGSDMTL
+287 SGGNDMTL

-309 NPEAN
+309 NPDAN

-328 LKISIFATGIEAS
+328 LKISIFATGIEAT
-341 GKKILYYPDSENN
+341 GKKILYYPETENNN
-354 SGFSSIQNKIDGSFS
+354 SGFGSIQSKLSGETSHDSKETESMAEDKSELKTENNLNSTEFNLSPQD
-369 YEGSDN
+369 
-375 KYIEDISTVVEKKQ
+375 EDISEIVE
-389 VDTENEDFNLT
+389 
-400 NEADSTPV
+400 
-408 DKNETTEINTEK
+408 EIKTEK
-420 SVNLEN
+420 EEEISVNYKNLE
-426 SEERKKTGFFS
+426 EKKKTGFFS
-437 MLSNLI
+437 MLSNLMS
-443 TSDKKTIEESV
+443 SDKDKKEVSEQNSSKDKKI
-454 KSPEKRQKPKKTKTD
+454 KAKKTKTD
-469 PNLFLFSDVVEDDIE
+469 PNLFLFSDVVEETRSDNSLAHIE
-484 KAKQNNVSDEISEVS
+484 GTEIS
-499 DISEFSDENETIED
+499 DITEINAENELLED

-518 YLRKGSNQ
+518 YLRKGSTQ

>member
-1 MVQKIRR
+1 
-8 PTIGWFAGKK
+8 
-18 MTLDIEAVVDQKNL
+18 MTLDIEPVVDQKNL

-80 IQLGLEKTKGLGA
+80 IQLGIEKTKGLGA

-113 ELMNTNMLFLTAGLG
+113 ELRNTNMLFLTAGLG
-128 GGTGTGALPVIARIA
+128 GGTGTGALPVIASIA

-166 NLALQGLEEVKSN
+166 NLALQGLEEVKNN

-250 SVAEGDNKAVEASN
+250 AVAEGDNKAVEASN

-287 SGGSDMTL
+287 SGGHDMTL

-314 IIFGSLIDETLQGK
+314 IIFGSLIDDTLQGK
-328 LKISIFATGIEAS
+328 LKISIFATGIEAT
-341 GKKILYYPDSENN
+341 GKKILYYPESENN
-354 SGFSSIQNKIDGSFS
+354 SGFSSIQNKIDDNLT
-369 YEGSDN
+369 EETSDN
-375 KYIEDISTVVEKKQ
+375 MPDKDISSIVEKNLDTHDEEGFNLSSDMDQK
-389 VDTENEDFNLT
+389 VNDRSELTKESTEN
-400 NEADSTPV
+400 
-408 DKNETTEINTEK
+408 
-420 SVNLEN
+420 SVNFGNLE
-426 SEERKKTGFFS
+426 EKKKTGFFS
-437 MLSNLI
+437 MLSNLMS
-443 TSDKKTIEESV
+443 SDKKSTEVSD
-454 KSPEKRQKPKKTKTD
+454 KSPDKRKKLKKTKTD
-469 PNLFLFSDVVEDDIE
+469 PNLFLFSDIVEDDNGLSNE
-484 KAKQNNVSDEISEVS
+484 KNDLTESSEIS
-499 DISEFSDENETIED
+499 DISDFSNENDAIED